1 MGIAD
6 YYTSTITRK
15 VLALAD
21 SVYGKNDTETWAGTT
36 TFKARIQTLSS
47 DELILDESRKPLAT
61 HRGFCDASVT
71 VLYTDKWLDGTTT
84 YEITGVFLVENAT
97 TSHHYEIELKLV

>member
-1 MGIAD
+1 MAIAD
-6 YYTSTITRK
+6 FYTSTITRK
-15 VLALAD
+15 VLSTAD
-21 SVYGKNDTETWAGTT
+21 SVYGKNDTETWSGTG

-71 VLYTDKWLDGTTT
+71 VLYTDKWLDGSVL
-84 YEITGVFLVENAT
+84 YEITGVFLVEDKTN
-97 TSHHYEIELKLV
+97 SHHYEIELKLV